1 MALNDAIIASPVDL
15 YTAPVSEAEPDVDDN
30 HAALIGGNWELIGS
44 QTEQLT
50 QDEGGVTF
58 SNTQTVNVIRGA
70 GSTGGLK
77 AVRSE
82 EDVMVSIAMID
93 MTFEVLTIPLTGAAV
108 TTVAP
113 GSGTIGTKAIPI
125 WRGPTVN
132 EVAVLL
138 RGPSPYLANTNM
150 QVWLPRCY
158 AAGDLE
164 LVFAKAE
171 AVVVNCEFGVLMD
184 LTQSSPNYMGKF
196 KAQHAAAL

>member
-15 YTAPVSEAEPDVDDN
+15 YTGPVSETQPAVNDN
-30 HAALIGGNWELIGS
+30 HATLIAGNWDLIGS
-44 QTEQLT
+44 QTNQLT

-70 GSTGGLK
+70 GSTAGIK

-93 MTFEVLTIPLTGAAV
+93 MTLEVLTIPLRGAAV
-108 TTVAP
+108 TTVNA
-113 GSGTIGTKAIPI
+113 GAGTIGTKAIPI
-125 WRGPTVN
+125 WRGTQVS
-132 EVAVLL
+132 EVSVLL

-158 AAGDLE
+158 VAGDLE

-171 AVVVNCEFGVLMD
+171 AVVVNIEFGVLMD
-184 LTQSSPNYMGKF
+184 LTQSSPNYLGIV
-196 KAQHAAAL
+196 KAQHEAAL

>member
-15 YTAPVSEAEPDVDDN
+15 YTAPVSEAQPAVD
-30 HAALIGGNWELIGS
+30 ASSATLTGGNWELIGS
-44 QTEQLT
+44 QGDQLT
-50 QDEGGVTF
+50 QDEGGVTWA
-58 SNTQTVNVIRGA
+58 NAQTVNVIRGA
-70 GSTGGLK
+70 GSTAGIK

-82 EDVMVSIAMID
+82 EDVTVSIAMID
-93 MTFEVLTIPLTGAAV
+93 MTLEVLTMPLTGAAV

-113 GSGTIGTKAIPI
+113 GAGTIGTKAIPI

-150 QVWLPRCY
+150 QCWMPRCY
-158 AAGDLE
+158 VAGDLE

-171 AVVVNCEFGVLMD
+171 AVTVNIEFGVLMD
-184 LTQSSPNYMGKF
+184 LTQPSPNYLGLW
-196 KAQHAAAL
+196 KAQHLPAE